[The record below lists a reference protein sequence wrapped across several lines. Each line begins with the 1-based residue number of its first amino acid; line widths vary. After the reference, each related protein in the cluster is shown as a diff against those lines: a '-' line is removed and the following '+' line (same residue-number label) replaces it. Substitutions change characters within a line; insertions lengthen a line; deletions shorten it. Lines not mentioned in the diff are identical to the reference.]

1 MIALTRNQARIMMIG
16 VRFILGTISWFLP
29 SVMARIM
36 LLDPTSDS
44 ATAYP
49 LQLFGARDVVLG
61 ILILD
66 PRSEMLDQHLQL
78 GMAMD
83 FCDVAGAGISGLRG
97 QLPKRSAILCFCA
110 GLLGASLGA
119 AALGKGPFA
128 RKVAA
133 EGVQC

>member
-16 VRFILGTISWFLP
+16 VRFTLGTISWFLP

-36 LLDPTSDS
+36 LLDPKSGS

-49 LQLFGARDVVLG
+49 LQLFGARDVLLG
-61 ILILD
+61 VLILD
-66 PRSEMLDQHLQL
+66 PQSDTLDQHLQM
-78 GMAMD
+78 GMVMD
-83 FCDVAGAGISGLRG
+83 LCDVAGAGISGLKG

-128 RKVAA
+128 EKTAA
-133 EGVQC
+133 DCVRC